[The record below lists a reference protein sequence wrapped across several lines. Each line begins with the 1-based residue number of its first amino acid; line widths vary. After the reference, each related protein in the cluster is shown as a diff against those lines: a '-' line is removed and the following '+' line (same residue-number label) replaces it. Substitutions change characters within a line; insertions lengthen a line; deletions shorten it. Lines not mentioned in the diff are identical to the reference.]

1 VQKHHANVPDR
12 GKSVNQVLFLMSN
25 AKFWVSMAVFQTIF
39 GLVVFAATRQYYIH
53 EATEVITGPPLIR
66 EPSLTSLDNIRRP
79 NPLQAESTNRDPDEV
94 SRLADEFFTKRQF
107 DRAADLYE
115 QLLTYDPNDVDT
127 YNNLGLTLHYLGRST
142 EALSYLN
149 KGVAVDPRHQRIW
162 LTLGYVNSQLGNIER
177 ARTAL
182 TTAVQMGADN
192 EIGQAA
198 TRMLENFR

>member
-1 VQKHHANVPDR
+1 MGSAR
-12 GKSVNQVLFLMSN
+12 
-25 AKFWVSMAVFQTIF
+25 FWVSMAVFQILF
-39 GLVVFAATRQYYIH
+39 GLAVFTATRQYYLH
-53 EATEVITGPPLIR
+53 EAAEVSTGPPVIR

-79 NPLQAESTNRDPDEV
+79 NPLQVESTNGNPVEV
-94 SRLADEFFTKRQF
+94 ARLADEFFTRRQF

-149 KGVAVDPRHQRIW
+149 KGVAVDPTHQRIW
-162 LTLGYVNSQLGNIER
+162 LTLGYVNTQLGNIER

-192 EIGQAA
+192 EIGQSA
-198 TRMLENFR
+198 TKMLENFR